1 MTNNATSNLEKK
13 EILLEDIDEYAYLI
27 EESEIF
33 IENKEDD
40 NGKKLFYCNKNF
52 IGAVQ
57 DAESERLLKQLISDL
72 VNFANIDNISIRF
85 LFVSEAVELFEYIES
100 EFAKVELSVNRNEV
114 ETNIKFYFSEDSL
127 KHYMDEKLLDITQLK
142 KENIEIL
149 SSRAIASLLMISD
162 VVTLT

>member
-1 MTNNATSNLEKK
+1 M
-13 EILLEDIDEYAYLI
+13 
-27 EESEIF
+27 
-33 IENKEDD
+33 
-40 NGKKLFYCNKNF
+40 
-52 IGAVQ
+52 
-57 DAESERLLKQLISDL
+57 
-72 VNFANIDNISIRF
+72 
-85 LFVSEAVELFEYIES
+85 
-100 EFAKVELSVNRNEV
+100 ELSVNRNEV